1 MTRKNLLEIYSIGV
15 TMENLG
21 KFLKK
26 SEDLD
31 KKEKCSEWIDN
42 FLYFFKDIHEH
53 LTSYSGFKEE
63 FATTFTSEILE
74 DINQAQKM
82 RKDENIIEAVDEIK
96 NRIESIYR
104 DFRTDLESLFYRTE
118 IHLFDVETNLN
129 PEKLKKSAK
138 TFISN
143 KKWKNLTER
152 DKLDLKDATNCLLFN
167 LWTPAGMVLMR
178 VAESLVRIYFL
189 KIKSIPTTDM
199 WGKMISNLKQDPA
212 SDKKFLGYLDYLKE
226 IRNTLQ
232 HPEER
237 LTQGEAE
244 QTFIHILHL
253 IEKV

>member
-15 TMENLG
+15 TMEHLG

-63 FATTFTSEILE
+63 YATITTSEILE
-74 DINQAQKM
+74 DINQAQKL

-96 NRIESIYR
+96 DHIESIFREYRADIESIY
-104 DFRTDLESLFYRTE
+104 FKTE
-118 IHLFDVETNLN
+118 IFLFDIDTNLN
-129 PEKLKKSAK
+129 PEKLKKGAK
-138 TFISN
+138 SFILK
-143 KKWKNLTER
+143 KKWRNLAER
-152 DKLDLKDATNCLLFN
+152 DKSDLKDATNCLLFN
-167 LWTPAGMVLMR
+167 LWTPAGTMLMR
-178 VAESLVRIYFL
+178 VAESLVRLYYL
-189 KIKSIPTTDM
+189 KIKSTPTTDM
-199 WGKMISNLKQDPA
+199 WGKIIGILEQDPA
-212 SDKKFLGYLDYLKE
+212 SDKKFLGYLTYLKE

-232 HPEER
+232 HPDGR

-244 QTFIHILHL
+244 QAFIHILHL
-253 IEKV
+253 IEKI